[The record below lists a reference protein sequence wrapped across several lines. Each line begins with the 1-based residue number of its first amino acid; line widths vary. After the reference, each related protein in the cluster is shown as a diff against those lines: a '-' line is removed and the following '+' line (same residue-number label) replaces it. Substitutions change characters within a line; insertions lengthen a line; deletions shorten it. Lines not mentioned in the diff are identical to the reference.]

1 MLLHYYIE
9 TMTRVFGNNLSEPIL
24 NNVVRETSFPFIY
37 FFYTCGIM
45 ISKTSKF
52 SVISGPSVAMV
63 TPGAVSVVKK
73 ERKPSELGPD
83 FETCQVRFD
92 RVYENISN
100 ETACKASL
108 QDRNDMKVNKDF
120 TLTYGELDT
129 MEPIWKLLDKVN
141 TDFADQVEIHS
152 SARKQKFYDLGSG
165 SGCPVVAAALSL
177 QQQIMNRKDGS
188 LPHTCVGVELL
199 PGLFELSIQAQKE
212 YQTVMTKDCAD
223 LVVCPMEFYLGSIFD
238 LSVCD
243 WTDGD
248 IVFVNST
255 CFDVSMLLKVYNIA
269 EKLRV
274 GAVMITLSRS
284 LIEIGALNS
293 NIKTGCAC
301 SDETPPMWRL
311 LFESREVMSW

>member
-1 MLLHYYIE
+1 
-9 TMTRVFGNNLSEPIL
+9 
-24 NNVVRETSFPFIY
+24 
-37 FFYTCGIM
+37 M

-52 SVISGPSVAMV
+52 SVISGPPAASD
-63 TPGAVSVVKK
+63 TLGAVSVVKK
-73 ERKPSELGPD
+73 ERKPSTLGPV
-83 FETCQVRFD
+83 FETCQDRFD
-92 RVYENISN
+92 LVYENISN

-129 MEPIWKLLDKVN
+129 MEPIWKLLHKVN
-141 TDFADQVEIHS
+141 TEFADQVEIHS
-152 SARKQKFYDLGSG
+152 SARKQKFYDLGAG
-165 SGCPVVAAALSL
+165 SGRPVVAAALSL
-177 QQQIMNRKDGS
+177 QQQILSRQDGS
-188 LPHTCVGVELL
+188 TPYTCIGVELL
-199 PGLFELSIQAQKE
+199 PGLFELSLQAQKE
-212 YQTVMTKDCAD
+212 YQAIMTKDGAD
-223 LVVCPMEFYLGSIFD
+223 STVCPLEFYLGSIFD

-284 LIEIGALNS
+284 LIEIGALND
-293 NIKTGCAC
+293 NIKKGHAC
-301 SDETPPMWRL
+301 TDEEPPMWRL